1 MMAEK
6 NLDQI
11 AQLTPEEVAISN
23 YRLKS
28 VSPDEG
34 KYSKA
39 TDKLRLYLSAD
50 AEWRE
55 CARIQYLLL
64 ETRAEYSQATIEQV
78 EEVKQALEKFSPL
91 NASLLEEKVTKHDQ
105 LAVIDELGRHISP
118 ETKALLHPGTT
129 SFDPLDTA
137 RAGLMRGAWFNVI
150 RPEIINTIEGL
161 CNLSEEYIDALQVGR
176 THLQD
181 TSPVLFGGVTAIYA
195 ARIAERMARCD
206 LYFED
211 LRGKISGIVGTGAS
225 IEMVIGKDK
234 SLEFEKRVLEKLS
247 LEPDI
252 TATQVTQK
260 ERLAD
265 VGHGIT
271 SLMHVLGDF
280 ANDMRMLYS
289 SAIKEVTDLDSAAR
303 LGGSSADAGKN
314 NPINWENISGK
325 AAVVEGGMR
334 ALYEMIKTDF
344 QRDLRSSVQARYQP
358 GLMMV
363 ETYESFVRT
372 NKGLK
377 TLFVNKESLEKNLI
391 PVRENPT
398 EAMIAILR
406 GEGWIHS
413 TLGVGH
419 DFVKKKAGEAKKRK
433 VKLMDVC
440 LEDSEFVE
448 LYQKLPKLKQE
459 ILFGELEKYTGSAK
473 ERARRNIDYAKS
485 II

>member
-1 MMAEK
+1 MAEK

-137 RAGLMRGAWFNVI
+137 RVSKIKKAWYEVI
-150 RPEIINTIEGL
+150 RSEITGTINKLIEL
-161 CNLSEEYIDALQVGR
+161 AEENIDILQVGR
-176 THLQD
+176 THLQN
-181 TSPVLFGGVTAIYA
+181 TSPVLFGGVLAGYA
-195 ARIAERMARCD
+195 ARIAERVSKCD
-206 LYFED
+206 LYFND

-225 IEMVIGKDK
+225 IDMVVGEDK
-234 SLEFEKRVLEKLS
+234 SLEFEEKVLDKLG
-247 LEPDI
+247 LRPDL
-252 TATQVTQK
+252 TATQITQK

-265 VGHGIT
+265 VGHGIV
-271 SLMHVLGDF
+271 SLMSVLGDF

-289 SAIKEVTDLDSAAR
+289 SAIQEVTDLDSAAR

-325 AAVVEGGMR
+325 VPVVEGGMR
-334 ALYEMIKTDF
+334 PLYQMISSDL
-344 QRDLRSSVQARYQP
+344 QRDLRGSVQARYQP
-358 GLMMV
+358 AIMMV
-363 ETYESFVRT
+363 ETYESFVRA

-398 EAMIAILR
+398 EAMTAILR